1 MLQAIGRAD
10 VPLKALA
17 VGASLK
23 IICDFTLCGI
33 PTINIKGAPVGTI
46 VCYIYIVTHNLIVLL
61 RQTKV
66 KINWKSV
73 FWKPFAAGAFS
84 GGVAWAVYQFFMH
97 VLPAGAPGSRMANF
111 TWATLIALTV
121 SILSWIVFL
130 GLIHVLNRQDIE
142 SLPKGKK
149 IAKVLEKLHVIG

>member
-1 MLQAIGRAD
+1 
-10 VPLKALA
+10 
-17 VGASLK
+17 
-23 IICDFTLCGI
+23 
-33 PTINIKGAPVGTI
+33 
-46 VCYIYIVTHNLIVLL
+46 
-61 RQTKV
+61 
-66 KINWKSV
+66 
-73 FWKPFAAGAFS
+73 
-84 GGVAWAVYQFFMH
+84 
-97 VLPAGAPGSRMANF
+97 MANF